1 MLGGLK
7 MRSIKKSLSSSTGMK
22 FVISCGYFNDVDEQT
37 HATDLIINLNKV
49 KTSKSFENQPEIVS
63 AA

>member
-1 MLGGLK
+1 MH
-7 MRSIKKSLSSSTGMK
+7 SIKKKLSSSTGMK
-22 FVISCGYFNDVDEQT
+22 FVISCGFFNDVDEQT
-37 HATDLIINLNKV
+37 HVKDLIINLNQV

>member
-1 MLGGLK
+1 MQLVKRDLGP
-7 MRSIKKSLSSSTGMK
+7 STGMK

-49 KTSKSFENQPEIVS
+49 KTSKSFENQPEIVF